1 MLSIL
6 PSLIS
11 SFLEQF
17 MIEMI
22 RNRYGLLPIFPLV
35 LISTLLIGCHQ
46 DKQANNAAAANN
58 RPPPEVVVGKAQPMA
73 VTVRAEYPGRVLGIR
88 EIQVRARVGGI
99 LLKRLYNEGQM
110 VKQGDVLFQIDPE
123 PFQVALRQAQAQ
135 LQRAQADSRQ
145 AQRNYDRVMA
155 LYKADAVSTQERDQ
169 AISDREVAL
178 ANVKL
183 AEAQVA
189 QAQLNLGYASVQA
202 PQSGVTSLEVLN
214 EGNLINTG
222 DLLTTITQLD
232 PVQVRFSLPENDAI
246 AQREARQAMAAG
258 NPHPKR
264 DVELIFPGGQRYAQ
278 IGQVDFT
285 QSTIDPQTGT
295 VLSRAI
301 FPNAQRNLT
310 PGQFVRIDVHLFSI
324 DNAIVVPP
332 SAVDE
337 SDKGAIVYIVDADS
351 KVHAKPVRLGPV
363 VKEGQVIEA
372 GLEPGEQV
380 VVEGIV
386 KVRDGMPVK
395 VKMAGKDSEEK
406 AG

>member
-1 MLSIL
+1 
-6 PSLIS
+6 
-11 SFLEQF
+11 

-22 RNRYGLLPIFPLV
+22 RHRYGLLPIVPLV
-35 LISTLLIGCHQ
+35 LLSALLLGCQQ
-46 DKQANNAAAANN
+46 DKQANNAAGAAS
-58 RPPPEVVVGKAQPMA
+58 RPPPEVVVGKAQTRTVM
-73 VTVRAEYPGRVLGIR
+73 VRAEYPGRVLGIR

-99 LLKRLYNEGQM
+99 LLKRKYTEGQT

-135 LQRAQADSRQ
+135 LQRAQADTRQ
-145 AQRNYDRVMA
+145 AKRNYDRIMA

-169 AISDREVAL
+169 AISDLEVAE

-189 QAQLNLGYASVQA
+189 QAQLNLGYSAVQA
-202 PQSGVTSLEVLN
+202 PQSGATSLEVLN

-232 PVQVRFSLPENDAI
+232 PVQVRFALPENDAI
-246 AQREARQAMAAG
+246 AQREARQAMAVG
-258 NPHPKR
+258 SPHPKR

-278 IGQVDFT
+278 VGQVDFT
-285 QSTIDPQTGT
+285 ESTIDPQTGT

-301 FPNAQRNLT
+301 FANAQHNLT
-310 PGQFVRIDVHLFSI
+310 PGQFVRVDVHLFSI
-324 DNAIVVPP
+324 DNAIVVPTT
-332 SAVDE
+332 AVDE
-337 SDKGAIVYIVDADS
+337 SDKGSVVYTVDAES

-363 VKEGQVIEA
+363 VKEGQVIES
-372 GLEPGEQV
+372 GLETGESV
-380 VVEGIV
+380 VVEGMV

-395 VKMAGKDSEEK
+395 VKAAGKDSEEK

>member
-1 MLSIL
+1 
-6 PSLIS
+6 
-11 SFLEQF
+11 

-22 RNRYGLLPIFPLV
+22 RNRYGLLPLFPLV
-35 LISTLLIGCHQ
+35 LMSTLLMGCHQ

-58 RPPPEVVVGKAQPMA
+58 RPPPEVVVGKVQPMA

-99 LLKRLYNEGQM
+99 LLKRLYNEGQI

-123 PFQVALRQAQAQ
+123 PFRVALRQAQAQ
-135 LQRAQADSRQ
+135 LQRAQADTRQ
-145 AQRNYDRVMA
+145 AQRNYDRIMA

-169 AISDREVAL
+169 ALSDREVAQ

-189 QAQLNLGYASVQA
+189 QAQLNLDYASVQA
-202 PQSGVTSLEVLN
+202 PQSGVTTLEVLN

-285 QSTIDPQTGT
+285 ESTIDPQTGT
-295 VLSRAI
+295 VLSRAL

-324 DNAIVVPP
+324 DNAIVVPA

-337 SDKGAIVYIVDADS
+337 GDKGPMVYSVDAES

-363 VKEGQVIEA
+363 VKEGQVIES

-380 VVEGIV
+380 VIEGMV

-395 VKMAGKDSEEK
+395 VKTAGKDSEEK

>member
-1 MLSIL
+1 
-6 PSLIS
+6 
-11 SFLEQF
+11 

-22 RNRYGLLPIFPLV
+22 RNRYGLLPLFPLV
-35 LISTLLIGCHQ
+35 LMSALLIGCQQ
-46 DKQANNAAAANN
+46 DKQANNAAAASK
-58 RPPPEVVVGKAQPMA
+58 RPPPDVVVEKVQPMA

-99 LLKRLYNEGQM
+99 VLKRLYNEGQM

-123 PFQVALRQAQAQ
+123 PFRVALRQSQAQ
-135 LQRAQADSRQ
+135 LQRALADTRQ
-145 AQRNYDRVMA
+145 AQRNYDRIMA
-155 LYKADAVSTQERDQ
+155 LYKEDAVSTQERDQ
-169 AISDREVAL
+169 ALSDREVAQ

-222 DLLTTITQLD
+222 DLLTTLTQLD

-264 DVELIFPGGQRYAQ
+264 DVELIFPNGQRYAQ

-285 QSTIDPQTGT
+285 ESTIDPQTGT
-295 VLSRAI
+295 VLSRAL

-310 PGQFVRIDVHLFSI
+310 PGQFVRVDVHLFSI
-324 DNAIVVPP
+324 DNAIVVPA

-337 SDKGAIVYIVDADS
+337 GDKGPVVYSVDAES

-363 VKEGQVIEA
+363 VKEGQVIES

-380 VVEGIV
+380 VIEGMV

-395 VKMAGKDSEEK
+395 IKAAGKDAEEK